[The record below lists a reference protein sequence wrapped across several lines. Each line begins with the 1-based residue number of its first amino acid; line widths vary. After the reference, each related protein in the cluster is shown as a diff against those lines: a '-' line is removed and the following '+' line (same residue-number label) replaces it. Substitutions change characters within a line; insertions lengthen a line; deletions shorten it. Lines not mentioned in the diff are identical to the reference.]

1 MNSHRFLLAAAG
13 SALLAAVLP
22 STAQAADLGDTLS
35 STAQTASA
43 VGEEAGPVVEGVIG
57 DKVNRKVNAAKGV
70 VKGSTDA
77 VKSGRELL
85 S

>member
-1 MNSHRFLLAAAG
+1 MNTHRFLLAFAG
-13 SALLAAVLP
+13 SAFLTAVAPSAAH
-22 STAQAADLGDTLS
+22 ADLGDTLS

-57 DKVNRKVNAAKGV
+57 DKVGQKVKAAKGV
-70 VKGSTDA
+70 VKGGADA
-77 VKSGRELL
+77 MKSGRELL